1 MHLKSLNAIVELS
14 PTLLSGAAIM
24 EMTSQNILSSMV
36 SWDHVLEEKI
46 ENEGFVPPKYWVNT
60 QYGMHLCSGAIT
72 DQIYNFE
79 QVIYFSKD
87 HYEY

>member
-1 MHLKSLNAIVELS
+1 
-14 PTLLSGAAIM
+14 
-24 EMTSQNILSSMV
+24 MV

>member
-46 ENEGFVPPKYWVNT
+46 ENEGFVPPKY
-60 QYGMHLCSGAIT
+60 
-72 DQIYNFE
+72 
-79 QVIYFSKD
+79 
-87 HYEY
+87 